1 VYVCVEKEN
10 HTALKQKAFVLF
22 DNFRE
27 HGHIR
32 MHGERF
38 KIKTSIHTKLPQPLA
53 KPTTNP

>member
-1 VYVCVEKEN
+1 VCVEKEN

-53 KPTTNP
+53 KPTTNL